1 MTRRQVTPSSFPID
15 GPKAEQPL
23 AAVPL
28 FDEIWSNALLA
39 VFKQRLERM
48 GGVLLEPPATGDAL
62 QPVRDRIAQAKVVC
76 SMVPEIAGN
85 REISDVNSP
94 TELVDVQVVIARAAY
109 VVAGTGSVFLSAGS
123 QRVHA
128 IARTARHLI
137 VLLDPSDIVV
147 NLDHTCHRAEG
158 QLDHPGLF
166 PSGASTTAQIE
177 GFPIPAA
184 RGVRS
189 LSVLPVA
196 KRAHPALQYSK
207 SQLKNGSSAQL

>member
-1 MTRRQVTPSSFPID
+1 MTRRPMTLSSIPID
-15 GPKAEQPL
+15 GSKAEQPL

-28 FDEIWSNALLA
+28 FDEIWSSALLA

-62 QPVRDRIAQAKVVC
+62 RPVRDKIARAKVVF
-76 SMVPEIAGN
+76 SMVPELAGN
-85 REISDVNSP
+85 REIDDVNSP
-94 TELVDVQVVIARAAY
+94 TELVDVQVVIARAVY
-109 VVAGTGSVFLSAGS
+109 VVAGTGSVFLNAGS
-123 QRVHA
+123 QRVHTL
-128 IARTARHLI
+128 ARTARHLI

-147 NLDHTCHRAEG
+147 NLDHARHRAER
-158 QLDHPGLF
+158 QLDPPGLF
-166 PSGASTTAQIE
+166 SSGASATVRIE

-196 KRAHPALQYSK
+196 KRAHPAPQYSK
-207 SQLKNGSSAQL
+207 SQLRNGSSAQL